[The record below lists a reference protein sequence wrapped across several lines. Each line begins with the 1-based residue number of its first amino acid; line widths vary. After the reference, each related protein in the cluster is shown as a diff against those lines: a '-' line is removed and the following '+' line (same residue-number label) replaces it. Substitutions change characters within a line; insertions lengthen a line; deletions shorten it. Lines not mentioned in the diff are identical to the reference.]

1 MTTRPYQGLCFAV
14 RLDGT
19 QCPERAKKEIDRYPY
34 CKRHAAFYRR
44 QKYQR
49 IERKI
54 RRVLTNKWSRAV
66 VFVITIA
73 LVMWSDSFRAINA
86 AAAAYILGCM
96 DTLEET

>member
-1 MTTRPYQGLCFAV
+1 MTDDSTEFPMEF
-14 RLDGT
+14 T
-19 QCPERAKKEIDRYPY
+19 
-34 CKRHAAFYRR
+34 YRQ

-96 DTLEET
+96 DTLEEES